1 LLDLTV
7 ISTVFQML
15 HRICLSAILLLG
27 FLTFSS
33 CQETIDVVPTTTYQL
48 EIEELTEIITQ
59 ELLREITTQSAGTD
73 SFGLRTVDDGKN
85 ESNQMSITGNPSG
98 RLVAC
103 ILQQTPSIDQ
113 RRQISHLMQQLTD
126 CRSEAVKTFR
136 TEREALLQRL
146 EQQRQQVLEAAQ
158 SGQLSRE
165 EYNRRILHLRQRFG
179 ILMEELGERHLLAV
193 RPCVRKMVSGLPQV
207 LGSAN
212 WENFYLCMSE

>member
-1 LLDLTV
+1 
-7 ISTVFQML
+7 ML
-15 HRICLSAILLLG
+15 HRICLSLVLLWGSFAL
-27 FLTFSS
+27 SS
-33 CQETIDVVPTTTYQL
+33 CEETIDVVPTTTYQL
-48 EIEELTEIITQ
+48 EIEELTEIIAM
-59 ELLREITTQSAGTD
+59 ELFREITTQSAGTD
-73 SFGLRTVDDGKN
+73 SYGLRTVYDGDN
-85 ESNQMSITGNPSG
+85 DSNQMSITGSPSG

-113 RRQISHLMQQLTD
+113 RRQISHLMQELTD

-136 TEREALLQRL
+136 TEREALFQRL

-179 ILMEELGERHLLAV
+179 ILMEELGDRHLLAV
-193 RPCVRKMVSGLPQV
+193 RPCVRTMVSGLPQV